1 MSLASDDDFELS
13 SSGLEP
19 VANGTSILLTGED
32 TDALEAVFYT
42 LVAGRDDEHSVVLG
56 TDCGGREVVRE
67 LNDAAPGAGDRARVL
82 TCEGPDSGD
91 NVTKIS
97 DLTDLTGLGMQFSTE
112 IAEAQTAGGRFR
124 AGILLCSSILGAV
137 EDTRS
142 VYRFLNSNF
151 LNHFRRGDAIGVC
164 AVDTSADF
172 GAGTSSTVK
181 GLETSFSARIDVVD
195 SSRSEATVEVS
206 GLGAQ
211 DGQYTVPL

>member
-1 MSLASDDDFELS
+1 MSLANDDFELS
-13 SSGLEP
+13 GTGFGP
-19 VANGTSILLTGED
+19 VSNGTSILLTGD
-32 TDALEAVFYT
+32 DPDALEAVFYQ

-56 TDCGGREVVRE
+56 TDCSGRDVVRG
-67 LNDAAPGAGDRARVL
+67 LNDVERGAGDRARVL
-82 TCEGPDSGD
+82 TCEGPDRGD
-91 NVTKIS
+91 NVTKVS

-181 GLETSFSARIDVVD
+181 GLETSFSARIDVVE
-195 SSRSEATVEVS
+195 SSRREATLDVS
-206 GLGAQ
+206 GLDGH
-211 DGQYTVPL
+211 DGQHTLSL

>member
-1 MSLASDDDFELS
+1 MSLASDDFELS
-13 SSGLEP
+13 ETGLDT
-19 VANGTSILLTGED
+19 VLTGD
-32 TDALEAVFYT
+32 DPDALEAVFYQ

-56 TDCGGREVVRE
+56 TDCSGRDVVRG
-67 LNDAAPGAGDRARVL
+67 LNDVERGSGDRARVL
-82 TCEGPDSGD
+82 TCEGPDRGD
-91 NVTKIS
+91 NVTKVS

-172 GAGTSSTVK
+172 GAGTSSTIK
-181 GLETSFSARIDVVD
+181 GLETSFSARIDVVE
-195 SSRSEATVEVS
+195 SSRREATLDVS
-206 GLGAQ
+206 GLGGQ
-211 DGQYTVPL
+211 DGQHTLSL

>member
-1 MSLASDDDFELS
+1 MSLASDDFELS
-13 SSGLEP
+13 ETGLDTVP
-19 VANGTSILLTGED
+19 NGTSILLTGD
-32 TDALEAVFYT
+32 DPDALEAVFYQ

-56 TDCGGREVVRE
+56 TDCSGRDVVRG
-67 LNDAAPGAGDRARVL
+67 LNDVERGSGDRARVL
-82 TCEGPDSGD
+82 TCEGPDRGD
-91 NVTKIS
+91 NVTKVS

-172 GAGTSSTVK
+172 GAGTSSTIK
-181 GLETSFSARIDVVD
+181 GLETSFSARIDVVE
-195 SSRSEATVEVS
+195 SSRREATLDVS
-206 GLGAQ
+206 GLGGQ
-211 DGQYTVPL
+211 DGQHTLSL